1 MGSVDGK
8 VLVERWSQPFDGT
21 PMMNLMKIYSEIGNT
36 LNTDAWTFGK
46 NTICEIFPEKFQG
59 SAEFSAQLSTSVF
72 KGKLT
77 SPHMFVAIDQEA
89 DIKYTANNLRGDDI
103 LVLVGLNASTEYL
116 AYLRNLGISYI
127 VVEDVHNL
135 ADILETIN
143 REFGIGSI
151 TLRGGGVLNAGML
164 QQGMVDELSYVIY
177 PGIDGTSDS
186 VSIFHYMGDAGESPM
201 ASQSLELLSVEKKEN
216 GVVWLRYKVHKLQG

>member
-77 SPHMFVAIDQEA
+77 SPHMFVAIDPEA
-89 DIKYTANNLRGDDI
+89 DIKYTASSLRGDDI
-103 LVLVGLNASTEYL
+103 LVVVGLNASTEYL

-127 VVEDVHNL
+127 VVEDLHNL
-135 ADILETIN
+135 TDILETIN
-143 REFGIGSI
+143 RELGIGSI

-164 QQGMVDELSYVIY
+164 QQGMIDELSYVVY

-216 GVVWLRYKVHKLQG
+216 GVVWLRYKVHKSQG